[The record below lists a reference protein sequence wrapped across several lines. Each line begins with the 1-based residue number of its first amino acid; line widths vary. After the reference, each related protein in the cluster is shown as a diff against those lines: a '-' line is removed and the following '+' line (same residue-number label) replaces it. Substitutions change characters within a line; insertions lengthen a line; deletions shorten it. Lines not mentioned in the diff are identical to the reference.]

1 MVELVKILEER
12 FMKQYG
18 YDENNESQRVGLANY
33 KKDRR
38 NELTQLFKDLGLEDS
53 LDMFK
58 TVEGKVAKVYWFYE
72 DEVAFVNRI
81 YDEYS
86 DPLIAVRKRQI
97 NDLSDEY
104 AVKLYEDI
112 LKLFTRRGLSLEEAY
127 KKTKI
132 TYNILEYPIR
142 KKQLAISELKV
153 QMEKITDLIMEE
165 RLRNITSRN
174 DDLAWIEYVNR
185 DLTEKVNQ
193 YLHLYGV
200 MTELRQCDINDYAEQ
215 QYRNMTEEELEQMEI
230 EEFVGLQVFTEWKAL
245 PRVRELEA
253 KKREITGEPVDPSEM
268 RLWVPRMDYTLQE
281 RKTLDIIETEMRE
294 LYSKTTIKVQK
305 ETIAGKDL
313 QPFFEKQVEYGFK
326 GLRTSEQLLEAA
338 LTEIEEE
345 KEYLGVRRT

>member
-1 MVELVKILEER
+1 MVELVRIIEER
-12 FMKQYG
+12 FKKKNDIDDAEAYHD
-18 YDENNESQRVGLANY
+18 YKKALADY

-38 NELTQLFKDLGLEDS
+38 NELIQLFKDLGLEDS

-112 LKLFTRRGLSLEEAY
+112 LKLFTRRGLSVEEAY
-127 KKTKI
+127 EKTKV
-132 TYNILEYPIR
+132 TYNILEYPVR
-142 KKQLAISELKV
+142 RKQLAITNLKM
-153 QMEKITDLIMEE
+153 QMEKITNLIMEE

-174 DDLAWIEYVNR
+174 DDFAWIEYVNK
-185 DLTEKVNQ
+185 DLAGRVNQ
-193 YLHLYGV
+193 YIHLYDV

-215 QYRNMTEEELEQMEI
+215 QFYNMTDEELEQMEL
-230 EEFVGLQVFTEWKAL
+230 EEFVGMQVFSEWKAL
-245 PRVRELEA
+245 PRVRELDA
-253 KKREITGEPVDPSEM
+253 QRRKITKEPEE
-268 RLWVPRMDYTLQE
+268 PRDLRSWEPRTDYTLQE
-281 RKTLDIIETEMRE
+281 RKKLEKIDQELNRLYKETEVR
-294 LYSKTTIKVQK
+294 VQK

-313 QPFFEKQVEYGFK
+313 QPFFEKQKEYGFK
-326 GLRTSEQLLEAA
+326 GLRTSKQLLEDA
-338 LTEIEEE
+338 LKEIEEE
-345 KEYLGVRRT
+345 NVSVGV

>member
-12 FMKQYG
+12 FREQYG
-18 YDENNESQRVGLANY
+18 YDENNESQRTGLANY

-127 KKTKI
+127 EKTKI
-132 TYNILEYPIR
+132 TYNVLEYPIR

-174 DDLAWIEYVNR
+174 DDLAWIEYVNK

-193 YLHLYGV
+193 YLHLYDV

-253 KKREITGEPVDPSEM
+253 KKREITGEPADPSEM
-268 RLWVPRMDYTLQE
+268 RSWVPRKDYTLQE
-281 RKTLDIIETEMRE
+281 RKALDKIETEMRE
-294 LYSKTTIKVQK
+294 LYSKTAIKVQK